1 VPIVA
6 EVGRWFVKGEPVGQ
20 QRLAE
25 ELGLPVRSVA
35 ELSTKLEEA
44 GLIHRV
50 QARNDGESGFTLAMP
65 PDRLQVRRVLDVA
78 HGLTPRLNRK
88 ANQPGWAYL
97 DRLQASLDA
106 TAGDQTLAEIL
117 DRYDRE
123 VEEAEAVGDAAAEDD
138 EGNGSLRVSAK
149 ANEPAA

>member
-1 VPIVA
+1 
-6 EVGRWFVKGEPVGQ
+6 VKGEPVGQ

-50 QARNDGESGFTLAMP
+50 QARKDGESGFTLAMP

-106 TAGDQTLAEIL
+106 TAGEQTLAEIL

-123 VEEAEAVGDAAAEDD
+123 VEEAVGEGDAAEEDD
-138 EGNGSLRVSAK
+138 EGNGSLRVGAK